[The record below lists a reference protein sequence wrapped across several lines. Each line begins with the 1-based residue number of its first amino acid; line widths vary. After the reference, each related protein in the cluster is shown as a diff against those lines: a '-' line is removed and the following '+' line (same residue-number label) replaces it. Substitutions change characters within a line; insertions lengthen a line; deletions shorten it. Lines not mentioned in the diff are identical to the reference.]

1 MEKILQDLQGIIV
14 RALPTF
20 FIVVLLYFV
29 LKSLIFRPIEQVLEE
44 RRKRTLGAIEASEA
58 TLKEVE
64 RKSAEYETAL
74 SAARSEIYQGV
85 ENNREALIAEQAKS
99 LEQARAKASELVAAA
114 KSEIETET
122 AQARAGLA
130 AEAERLADE
139 IAGRI
144 LSGRTSA

>member
-20 FIVVLLYFV
+20 FVVVLLYFI

>member
-20 FIVVLLYFV
+20 FVVVLLYFI

-85 ENNREALIAEQAKS
+85 ETNREALIAEQAKS